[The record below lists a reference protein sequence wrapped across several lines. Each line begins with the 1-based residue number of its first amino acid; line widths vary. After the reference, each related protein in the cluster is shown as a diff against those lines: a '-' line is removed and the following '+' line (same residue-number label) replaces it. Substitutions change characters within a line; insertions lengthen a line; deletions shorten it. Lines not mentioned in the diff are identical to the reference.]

1 MAGFVIVAIGSL
13 CIVRERERERE
24 TNYFLELIRVIGLV
38 MLFTSFVLS
47 MKHNLLFLLRMNSCR
62 NHIYDANL

>member
-13 CIVRERERERE
+13 CIVRERERE